1 MSSSSR
7 RVSNSRSRRRLASK
21 FQSSSLGLS
30 FSRPS
35 PPRLAV
41 LAVLSSRRSRSSN
54 QSVSRRRSG
63 SGGVSGIASVTAARP
78 SHSNTRTVC
87 GDMNRRRY
95 SSIEYGTFPN
105 LTGSANSAALANL
118 NTSAN

>member
-1 MSSSSR
+1 MSSSSSR

-35 PPRLAV
+35 PPRLVV

-54 QSVSRRRSG
+54 QSVSRRSS
-63 SGGVSGIASVTAARP
+63 SGGASGIASVTAARP

>member
-54 QSVSRRRSG
+54 QSVSRRRSP
-63 SGGVSGIASVTAARP
+63 GGVSGIASVTAARP

>member
-35 PPRLAV
+35 PPR

>member
-41 LAVLSSRRSRSSN
+41 LSSRRSRSSN
-54 QSVSRRRSG
+54 QSVSRRSS
-63 SGGVSGIASVTAARP
+63 SGGASGIASVTAARP

>member
-1 MSSSSR
+1 MSSSSSR
-7 RVSNSRSRRRLASK
+7 RVSNSRSRRRLESK

-35 PPRLAV
+35 PPRLIR
-41 LAVLSSRRSRSSN
+41 VLSSRRSRSSN
-54 QSVSRRRSG
+54 QSASRRRS
-63 SGGVSGIASVTAARP
+63 SGGASGIASVTAARP
-78 SHSNTRTVC
+78 SHSNTVTVC

-105 LTGSANSAALANL
+105 LTGSDNSEALANL